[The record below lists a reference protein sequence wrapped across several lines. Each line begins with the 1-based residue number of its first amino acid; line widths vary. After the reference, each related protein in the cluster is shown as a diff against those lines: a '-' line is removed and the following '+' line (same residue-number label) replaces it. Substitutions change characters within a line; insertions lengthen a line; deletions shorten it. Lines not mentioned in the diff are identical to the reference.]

1 MASASTMPTV
11 PFDAYTPRVAIV
23 TGASRGIGR
32 ATVLR
37 LADDGIDVAV
47 NDIAAQQDGIDKVVE
62 EVRRKGRRAIAVTG
76 DVSVE
81 EDVTTMV
88 EKTAKELGSVD
99 MMIANAGIYPTSAFV
114 ETSVETF
121 RKVMDINILGV
132 FLCFKYAAIQMI
144 EQGRG
149 GRLIAASSAAG
160 KKGSPGFAS
169 YSASKFAVRGLVQ
182 SASLELRTCGIT
194 VNGYAPGFIAHP
206 SCKQLLLYI
215 LDYEVLMLTN
225 EVLLTLEEDVLKRL
239 QSRSSTGKP
248 EDIASMVS
256 YLVKPEAY
264 FVNGQT
270 VNVNGGS
277 NIFD

>member
-32 ATVLR
+32 AIVLR

-99 MMIANAGIYPTSAFV
+99 MMIANAGIYPTSAFI

-182 SASLELRTCGIT
+182 SASLELRTYGIT

-206 SCKQLLLYI
+206 SL
-215 LDYEVLMLTN
+215 
-225 EVLLTLEEDVLKRL
+225 LLTLEEDVLKRL
-239 QSRSSTGKP
+239 ESRSSTGKP

>member
-1 MASASTMPTV
+1 MASVSTMPEV

-32 ATVLR
+32 AIVLR

-62 EVRRKGRRAIAVTG
+62 EVRQKGRRAIALPGNVTA
-76 DVSVE
+76 E
-81 EDVTTMV
+81 EDVSAIV
-88 EKTAKELGSVD
+88 EKTAKELRSVD
-99 MMIANAGIYPTSAFV
+99 IMIANAGIYPAGPFI

-121 RKVMDINILGV
+121 QKVMDINILGV
-132 FLCFKYAAIQMI
+132 FLSFKHAAIQMI
-144 EQGRG
+144 KQGRG
-149 GRLIAASSAAG
+149 GRLIAASSKAG
-160 KKGSPGFAS
+160 KKGSSGFAS

-182 SASLELRTCGIT
+182 SANLGIT
-194 VNGYAPGFIAHP
+194 ANGYAPGFIAHP
-206 SCKQLLLYI
+206 SLS
-215 LDYEVLMLTN
+215 
-225 EVLLTLEEDVLKRL
+225 LTLEKDVLKGL
-239 QSRSSTGKP
+239 ESRSSTGKP

>member
-1 MASASTMPTV
+1 MASVSTMPEV

-32 ATVLR
+32 AIVLR
-37 LADDGIDVAV
+37 LADDGVDVAV
-47 NDIAAQQDGIDKVVE
+47 NDIAVQQDGINKVVE
-62 EVRRKGRRAIAVTG
+62 EVRQKDRRAIAVPG
-76 DVSVE
+76 DVTVE
-81 EDVTTMV
+81 EDVSAIV

-99 MMIANAGIYPTSAFV
+99 IMIANAGIYPPSPFIK
-114 ETSVETF
+114 TSVETF
-121 RKVMDINILGV
+121 KKVMDVNILGV

-144 EQGRG
+144 KQGRG
-149 GRLIAASSAAG
+149 GRLIAASSMAG
-160 KKGSPGFAS
+160 KKGSSGFAS

-182 SASLELRTCGIT
+182 SASLELRTYGIT
-194 VNGYAPGFIAHP
+194 ANGYAPGFIPHP
-206 SCKQLLLYI
+206 SLSLS
-215 LDYEVLMLTN
+215 
-225 EVLLTLEEDVLKRL
+225 LEEDVLKSL
-239 QSRSSTGKP
+239 ESRSSTGKP

-277 NIFD
+277 IFD